1 MSTMLTDGP
10 SFCRK
15 TTLTKHFKRYHPIK
29 AEDSGISLMDEEDE
43 DGCGESDEEES
54 GSESEVTPPETQ
66 MNRQSSYYGDHWPLP
81 CETVQRPNP
90 SSLPGPLTLRPKSNL
105 DRVKLERPRSVSPQL
120 IRSIPPADCSTSS
133 FQFSRGRTM
142 SIQTQME
149 QDFNQMPLPTLF
161 HSEQNAKTSNS
172 PCQFPPE
179 NTMDPLASPT
189 AMQSSPTSYSDMSSI
204 PDSAHTT
211 LFFAG
216 PTSQPYSSQDEP
228 PSVDYQPVVSLEEPI
243 QDAGQQQYDMEP
255 KPMIQAQLLYE
266 GNPMGLQPQVIQDLT
281 YYAGVPYPTPIE
293 QYYSTPQWL
302 ENFKPADAWPVLP
315 SERVQTYAGWNQ

>member
-1 MSTMLTDGP
+1 MLTDGP

-105 DRVKLERPRSVSPQL
+105 DRVKLERPRS
-120 IRSIPPADCSTSS
+120 
-133 FQFSRGRTM
+133 
-142 SIQTQME
+142 
-149 QDFNQMPLPTLF
+149 MPLPTLF